1 MAEGVGSRAA
11 GLLVDQAW
19 AAIRDGRYPEAAAAA
34 GRAVQ
39 AARHLDDLVLLVRA
53 LAAEGSA
60 LQMLG
65 DDAKALGRYTEIL
78 GLAHDPVTS
87 GRLDSP
93 AAASAIGRAHWE
105 WVECARYVT
114 SIPVRDLFGALDEA
128 DRWLTATGHRH
139 WRAAVLLQRAQVH
152 QRLRELDAAVGCAEE
167 ALTIALQYPDAP
179 GYTLGGH
186 RFQLGSI
193 LLDAGRPGEAR
204 PCYQAI
210 LDDASSPTLERS
222 VAHQGLAR
230 CALAAGNH
238 AEARREARLA
248 VQLAEQL
255 GDDAL
260 CSSLDALA
268 GACRADGDLDGAW
281 QAATRYLE
289 AAGRVGGHTRPYYAA
304 RTAADVALDRGD
316 HAAAREFLASLD
328 EHARALDAATGNTT
342 FSAET
347 ATRRRRLAELDAQHS
362 PASQ

>member
-39 AARHLDDLVLLVRA
+39 AARHLDELVLLVRA

-152 QRLRELDAAVGCAEE
+152 WRLDEFDVAAGCAEE

-179 GYTLGGH
+179 GYTLGAH
-186 RFQLGSI
+186 RYQLGNI
-193 LLDAGRPGEAR
+193 LLDVGRTSEAIL
-204 PCYQAI
+204 CYQAI
-210 LDDASSPTLERS
+210 LDDASSPPLDRS
-222 VAHQGLAR
+222 VAHKGLAR
-230 CALAAGNH
+230 CALKAGDR
-238 AEARREARLA
+238 AGARREARLA
-248 VQLAEQL
+248 VQLAEPL

-260 CSSLDALA
+260 CSPLDALA
-268 GACRADGDLDGAW
+268 EACLADGDLDGAW

-289 AAGRVGGHTRPYYAA
+289 VAGRIGGHNRPYYAA
-304 RTAADVALDRGD
+304 RVAVDVALDRGD

-328 EHARALDAATGNTT
+328 EHARAMDAATGTT
-342 FSAET
+342 TYTGEA
-347 ATRRRRLAELDAQHS
+347 ARRHQRLAGTEKAVN
-362 PASQ
+362 